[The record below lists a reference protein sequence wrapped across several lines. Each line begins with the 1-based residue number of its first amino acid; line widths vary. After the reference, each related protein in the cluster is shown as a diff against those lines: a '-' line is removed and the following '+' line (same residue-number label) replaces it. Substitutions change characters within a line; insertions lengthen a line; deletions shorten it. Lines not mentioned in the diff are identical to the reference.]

1 MPSECWEK
9 YEKMRMKENM
19 RCSTKAKRLRSCDL
33 NKVPQFVACYAL
45 SSMILF
51 FSLSLC
57 PTNPWWSKRSY
68 EPSKSLLFVHF
79 SICHSFLR
87 NFVHCTDWILAYLY
101 FLSAFQI
108 KRNFGVGMWLCSKI
122 EFHIFYVQARTLEGK
137 ENISTSFPSS
147 S

>member
-1 MPSECWEK
+1 MLKCHLNAEKK

-57 PTNPWWSKRSY
+57 PTNP
-68 EPSKSLLFVHF
+68 
-79 SICHSFLR
+79 
-87 NFVHCTDWILAYLY
+87 
-101 FLSAFQI
+101 
-108 KRNFGVGMWLCSKI
+108 
-122 EFHIFYVQARTLEGK
+122 
-137 ENISTSFPSS
+137 
-147 S
+147 

>member
-87 NFVHCTDWILAYLY
+87 NFVHCTDSSIGLLVQKY

-108 KRNFGVGMWLCSKI
+108 KRNFEVGMKI
-122 EFHIFYVQARTLEGK
+122 EFHIFYVQARTIVGK